1 MATIFRP
8 THKQT
13 YRVRCTL
20 RGARRD
26 LSTQTADRAEAA
38 RRVAQWEA
46 LDQHELG
53 RLVLDRLLA
62 GQLGATTVATALGT
76 SQAALH
82 GVGAG
87 VTVLRDLL
95 HEAEDQTFDTL
106 VPRWL
111 ASLARLSEKHRTQ
124 YEVRLL
130 RWERAGFTRLS
141 HCTPVAMQAFLD
153 TLPMR
158 PQSKW
163 NYWHTMTR
171 FLTWCHGQQVLR
183 AVPAWPA
190 PPRGKP
196 RDQWLDRPDIDRL
209 LTHTSAPLLRAAWAL
224 AYGGAVEASLLVT
237 VRRRDLDPARRM
249 VMLRGTKTSYR
260 RREARIEPWAWPH
273 VWAVAQSCLPEAAL
287 VPLAAGRLSKLHK
300 QHLAAAGLPALR
312 LHDARRSWA
321 VRMLRAGVPMEAV
334 SRQMGHG
341 SAQMVLQVY
350 GRFATSAN
358 DWDAYEARMDRAGA
372 GVAPAVAPAVV
383 PPEVTREAAWRNVA
397 S

>member
-1 MATIFRP
+1 MATIFCP
-8 THKQT
+8 PGKQT
-13 YRVRCTL
+13 YRARCTL

-26 LSTQTADRAEAA
+26 LSTQTPERAEAE

-62 GQLGATTVATALGT
+62 GHLSARQVAEALGT
-76 SQAALH
+76 SHAALH
-82 GVGAG
+82 GVGQG
-87 VTVLRDLL
+87 VEVLRRLL
-95 HEAEDQTFDTL
+95 HEAEDQTLATL

-111 ASLARLSEKHRTQ
+111 DSLSTSGEKQRAL

-130 RWERAGFTRLS
+130 KWEQAGFTRLS
-141 HCTPVAMQAFLD
+141 HFQPERMQAFLNR
-153 TLPMR
+153 LPLQ
-158 PQSKW
+158 PTTKW
-163 NYWHTMTR
+163 FYHATVMR
-171 FLTWCHGQQVLR
+171 FLTWCHGQEVLR
-183 AVPAWPA
+183 AVPRWPA
-190 PPRGKP
+190 PPKGKP

-209 LTHTSAPLLRAAWAL
+209 LTHTSDPILRAAWAL
-224 AYGGAVEASLLVT
+224 AYGGAVEASLIVS

-273 VWAVAQSCLPEAAL
+273 LWAVAQACLPEAVL
-287 VPLAAGRLSKLHK
+287 VPLHPQRLSKVHRAL
-300 QHLAAAGLPALR
+300 LAQCDLPGLR

-358 DWDAYEARMDRAGA
+358 DWEAYEARMGVQERDVAPPVAPGGSAPSGDTQR
-372 GVAPAVAPAVV
+372 GVA
-383 PPEVTREAAWRNVA
+383 
-397 S
+397 